1 MTRRQAIRM
10 GLLFS
15 IGMALG
21 KLDVLKAE
29 SGQLT
34 VPLDQWRNVVF
45 TYRGKKIVISVEEI
59 FRTLQSVES
68 GDNES

>member
-45 TYRGKKIVISVEEI
+45 TYKGKKIVISVAEI
-59 FRTLQSVES
+59 FKTLQTLDEGEAS
-68 GDNES
+68 